1 MDVRLPDG
9 TIIRNIPD
17 GTSKEDLRTKLASK
31 GYDVSQLGGAASPQ
45 QPPSPTGPP
54 MSKADK
60 FLKGVRDPIDG
71 GAQLLTKML
80 PPGVVAAG
88 NKANNWLA
96 DKTGLV
102 GRLPEGGVDQQVRES
117 ELKYEER
124 RMAGGESGFDGWRTL
139 GNIASPVN
147 LGLLAATPAGAT
159 MAGRAAFGA
168 VSGAATG
175 ATAPVLGKDYWG
187 AKGEQIGMSAALGGA
202 LTPALGG
209 LARLVSPNASRNPAL
224 DLLKKS
230 GVRPTVGQALGG
242 TANRVEEKLTSVPLV
257 GDMIAGA
264 RRGSHSSFESAA
276 INRSLAPIGD
286 KLPKGMSGREAIEYA
301 EQKLAAKYDDVL
313 GKIGAIQ
320 PDRQFNSKVHSLTQM
335 VNKSRMPDAEKA
347 KFGMAID
354 KVSGAIDQHGVITSN
369 AFKTLESD
377 LGSTVRKLS
386 GSQNVYDGEIAPAVK
401 QVQQELRDMLRR
413 QAGSHAFELGSAN
426 KGWANFKRAQRAA
439 SAVGAENG
447 EFSPAQF
454 QSAVKALDR
463 SKDKGAFARGSALG
477 QDLGDAGKSILGNK
491 VPDSGTPGRL
501 ALGAVAGGGA
511 ALLEPS
517 LLAGA
522 LGGAALYMSPMQRLL
537 VAAASA
543 RPAAA
548 KPAAKALRKSA
559 PVLLPGT
566 LQLGLQGLQQK

>member
-1 MDVRLPDG
+1 MDVRQPDG

-17 GTSKEDLRTKLASK
+17 GTSKDDLRVKLASG
-31 GYDVSQLGGAASPQ
+31 GYDVSQLGQPASPQ
-45 QPPSPTGPP
+45 QPPAPTGPP
-54 MSKADK
+54 MSRTEK
-60 FLKGVRDPIDG
+60 FWKGARDPIDG
-71 GAQLLTKML
+71 GAQLLTKLL

-96 DKTGLV
+96 DKTGMV
-102 GRLPEGGVDQQVRES
+102 GRLPEGRVDQQVRES

-124 RMAGGESGFDGWRTL
+124 RKAGGEGGFDGWRMA
-139 GNIASPVN
+139 GNVLSPVN
-147 LGLLAATPAGAT
+147 
-159 MAGRAAFGA
+159 
-168 VSGAATG
+168 
-175 ATAPVLGKDYWG
+175 
-187 AKGEQIGMSAALGGA
+187 AALGVGGAGSSLAARVGLGVARGGASGA
-202 LTPALGG
+202 LAPVVGGGEYWDEKTRQIGIGAAAGGALSPSLGG

-242 TANRVEEKLTSVPLV
+242 TANRVEEKLTRVPLV
-257 GDMIAGA
+257 GDMISRA
-264 RRGSHSSFESAA
+264 RRGSHTSFESAA

-286 KLPKGMSGREAIEYA
+286 KLPKGVSGREAIEYA

-335 VNKSRMPDAEKA
+335 VNKSRLPDAEKA
-347 KFGMAID
+347 KFHMAID
-354 KVSGAIDQHGVITSN
+354 KVSGAIDQNGVITSN
-369 AFKTLESD
+369 VFKTLESD
-377 LGSTVRKLS
+377 LGSTVRTLS

-413 QAGSHAFELGSAN
+413 KAGSQAFELSKAN
-426 KGWANFKRAQRAA
+426 KGWANFKRVQRAA

-447 EFSPAQF
+447 EFSPSQF
-454 QSAVKALDR
+454 QNAVKALDR

-477 QDLGDAGKSILGNK
+477 QDLGDAGRSILGNK

-522 LGGAALYMSPMQRLL
+522 LGGAALYTSPMQRLL
-537 VAAASA
+537 LASA
-543 RPAAA
+543 SSRPA
-548 KPAAKALRKSA
+548 AAKALRKSA
-559 PVLLPGT
+559 PMLIPGFA
-566 LQLGLQGLQQK
+566 QLALDKGK